1 MCVQFMTWW
10 GCGSVRGFVLG
21 HTFSWGVLPLDG
33 SLKVED
39 AAWADTFGS
48 RPDLSARLLAQN
60 QVYTSLAGL
69 VAPIVGA
76 QLARYGE
83 NWAFIC
89 GIAIGALQ
97 CLLAA
102 TTPETLAK
110 EKRLKFNASKIN
122 PLKGLGLLF
131 THGPGL
137 RRLVIAG
144 GLFRSW
150 CVLQDR

>member
-1 MCVQFMTWW
+1 MQRGLIPSEV
-10 GCGSVRGFVLG
+10 VRI
-21 HTFSWGVLPLDG
+21 
-33 SLKVED
+33 
-39 AAWADTFGS
+39 
-48 RPDLSARLLAQN
+48 LSARLLAQN

-69 VAPIVGA
+69 IAPIVGA

-83 NWAFIC
+83 NRAFMC